1 METRLTNGGQMVSVT
16 GEPPSYLGERYRI
29 ERELGRGGMATV
41 FLATDTAVGRRVAM
55 KVLHPELAAAVGA
68 ERFHRE
74 IHIASTL
81 THPNILP
88 VYDSGELD
96 GKLFYVMPLVEG
108 ESLRDLLNRERQL
121 SLDDAIRITCEVAS
135 ALDYAHS
142 KGIVHRDIK
151 PENILLEAGHAVVA
165 DFGIARAASSVAD
178 GPALTQTGMSL
189 GTPAY
194 MSPEQALAEKSV
206 DGRSDQYSLACVTYE
221 MLAGEPPFSSATS
234 QGLIAKHLATPVP
247 ELTTVRP
254 SVTDDVQDVILRALE
269 KVPADRFAS
278 MAEYAATLAEADT
291 PAGTS
296 THRAAGTKTKRNT
309 RTTRSM
315 RTIRDERRSRQQQM
329 RRRIGLGIA
338 ALFVVG
344 AIGLGWRWKSARAAA
359 AAAAGANADAKHVA
373 VLYFQDL
380 SPDKRLAFL
389 ADGLTEG
396 LIDRLRDVQSLDVV
410 SRDGVA
416 PFRRK
421 ELAPDSVARLLK
433 VGTIVTGTVE
443 PVGSAGDV
451 KVGVRLL
458 DGATGT
464 EFRRG
469 SFTVPEAALLNARDS
484 LAEEAS
490 RMLRLWAGQEVRL
503 REQREQ
509 ARDAK
514 AWSLFQL
521 AERQRKEGD
530 ERADADSVAAALAFD
545 SADSLLVLAEARDP
559 SWTQPSVL
567 RARIAFRRAKASQSA
582 PATVQWIESGIAHAN
597 RALSA
602 DPRSADALELRG
614 TLRYEL
620 YIRNLA
626 ANPAEE
632 KTLLHDAEADLLRAT
647 EINPGQANAW
657 NVLSAL
663 DYRKPEIEMA
673 NIHAR
678 RALEADAYLAAADE
692 VLWRL
697 FATSYDVGNR
707 DGAVKW
713 CTEGHR
719 RFPTSARFSL
729 CRLYIG
735 LMKDQKPDVDD
746 AWRAVHEVVANTP
759 PAKRALVE
767 RQATILAAAPLVY
780 SGQAD
785 SARRILAAARGD
797 RDIDPEGALT
807 GLEALIRVRLGER
820 AEAMRLIKGWLA
832 EHPQHRVGMT
842 RNTWWWK
849 DLENDPEF
857 KAAVGTNR

>member
-1 METRLTNGGQMVSVT
+1 MVSVT
-16 GEPPSYLGERYRI
+16 GEPPSYSSLEERYRI

-88 VYDSGELD
+88 VYDSGERD

-108 ESLRDLLNRERQL
+108 ESLRDLLIRERQL

-165 DFGIARAASSVAD
+165 DFGIARAASSVGD

-221 MLAGEPPFSSATS
+221 MLAGEPPFTS
-234 QGLIAKHLATPVP
+234 LTAQGLIAKHLATPVP
-247 ELTTVRP
+247 EITTVRP
-254 SVTDDVQDVILRALE
+254 AVTDEVQEVILRALE
-269 KVPADRFAS
+269 KVPADRFPS
-278 MAEYAATLAEADT
+278 MAAYAATLAEADA
-291 PAGTS
+291 PEGTS
-296 THRAAGTKTKRNT
+296 THRVAGAKTKRNT

-315 RTIRDERRSRQQQM
+315 RAIRDERRSAQRQL
-329 RRRIGLGIA
+329 RRRMGVGIA
-338 ALFVVG
+338 AIFVVG
-344 AIGLGWRWKSARAAA
+344 AIGLGWRWTQARATAA
-359 AAAAGANADAKHVA
+359 STNPEARHVA

-380 SPDKRLAFL
+380 SPDKRLAFV

-396 LIDRLRDVQSLDVV
+396 LIDRLRDVQALDVV

-416 PFRRK
+416 PFRRQ

-433 VGTIVTGTVE
+433 VGTVVTGTVE

-451 KVGVRLL
+451 KVGVRLF
-458 DGATGT
+458 DGATGE
-464 EFRRG
+464 EFRRT
-469 SFTVPEAALLNARDS
+469 SFTVPQAALLNARDS
-484 LAEEAS
+484 LAEETS
-490 RMLRLWAGQEVRL
+490 RMLRVWSGEEVRL
-503 REQREQ
+503 RELREQ
-509 ARDAK
+509 ARDAR

-521 AERQRKEGD
+521 AERQRKEGE
-530 ERADADSVAAALAFD
+530 ERADADSAAAVRAFD
-545 SADSLLVLAEARDP
+545 SADSLLVLAESRDP

-567 RARIAFRRAKASQSA
+567 RARIALKRATLSKAG
-582 PATVQWIESGIAHAN
+582 PATAQWTENGIRHADQ
-597 RALSA
+597 ALKSDA
-602 DPRSADALELRG
+602 RSADALELRG
-614 TLRYEL
+614 ALRYER

-697 FATSYDVGNR
+697 FATSYDVGNH

-719 RFPTSARFSL
+719 RFPAAARFSV

-735 LMKDQKPDVDD
+735 LMKDQKPDVAD
-746 AWRAVHEVVANTP
+746 AWRTVGEVAANTP
-759 PAKRALVE
+759 APKRALVE
-767 RQATILAAAPLVY
+767 RQARMLAAAPLVY
-780 SGQAD
+780 SGQRD
-785 SARRILAAARGD
+785 SARHILAAARAD
-797 RDIDPEGALT
+797 RSLDPDGALIVA
-807 GLEALIRVRLGER
+807 EALIRVRLGER
-820 AEAMRLIKGWLA
+820 AEAVRLLKGWIA
-832 EHPQHRVGMT
+832 EHPQHRMGLT

-857 KAAVGTNR
+857 KAMVGTNR